1 VPEESPGTETVDN
14 VGAVRVVVDR
24 LEAAGIDY
32 EIIDAGGEPDEVI
45 LDTLEEFE
53 PDELVVSSGGQSSI
67 GKALFGST
75 NRTVLLTTD
84 VPVVFIAPE
93 QA

>member
-32 EIIDAGGEPDEVI
+32 EIIDAGGEPDELI
-45 LDTLEEFE
+45 LDALEEFE
-53 PDELVVSSGGQSSI
+53 PDELS
-67 GKALFGST
+67 
-75 NRTVLLTTD
+75 
-84 VPVVFIAPE
+84 
-93 QA
+93 